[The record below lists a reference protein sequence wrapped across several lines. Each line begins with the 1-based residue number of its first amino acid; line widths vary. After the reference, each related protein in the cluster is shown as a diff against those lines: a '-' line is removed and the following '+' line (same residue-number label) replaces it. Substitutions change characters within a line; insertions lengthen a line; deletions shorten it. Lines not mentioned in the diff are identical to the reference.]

1 MIQEMK
7 YKVKQK
13 KVSRN
18 QVENNNNSKHFLTE
32 KLRNQKKQK
41 LKALANYRNQKYKQ
55 YCKNNKMN
63 SASERVTRVRAETIC
78 EKQARIDAWNV
89 NQTDY

>member
-7 YKVKQK
+7 HKVKQK
-13 KVSRN
+13 KVTRN
-18 QVENNNNSKHFLTE
+18 QMENNSNKHFLTE

-63 SASERVTRVRAETIC
+63 TASERTTRIRAETIC
-78 EKQARIDAWNV
+78 
-89 NQTDY
+89 

>member
-1 MIQEMK
+1 
-7 YKVKQK
+7 
-13 KVSRN
+13 
-18 QVENNNNSKHFLTE
+18 
-32 KLRNQKKQK
+32 
-41 LKALANYRNQKYKQ
+41 
-55 YCKNNKMN
+55 MN